1 MAVKRFR
8 WLGGVVPGKGV
19 LHVRVSDVVT
29 TYGPGD
35 IVERPEHIAEL
46 GDKRIAD
53 LIASG
58 SAEAVNF
65 IEGKL
70 NVVRE
75 IPGAMT
81 DQEKAQTQAV
91 VQEVVAAHAPQQ
103 AAAAAKKRNQKEAGE
118 VPEQAPPLVASVA
131 GPSRSR

>member
-65 IEGKL
+65 IEGKI
-70 NVVRE
+70 NVVKE
-75 IPGAMT
+75 VPGAMT
-81 DQEKAQTQAV
+81 DERQFGYYFRDQKSVVTRIPQAFGGRGFMV
-91 VQEVVAAHAPQQ
+91 EGDFLQS
-103 AAAAAKKRNQKEAGE
+103 
-118 VPEQAPPLVASVA
+118 VPALWEMLV
-131 GPSRSR
+131 RRE